1 MTTTKAEELAARLES
16 GWCPIESP
24 ADMERAAAELRRLA
38 AVEAE
43 RDDLKLAFAHT
54 VRLVQDWTQSAYAME
69 AERDAMRLDYSRL
82 LEKHNNLHANAAR
95 DRAER
100 DALLETFAKVC
111 TRLDIDT
118 EAARKQP
125 GKPSDVLIGAIDAE
139 QEALKVALECE
150 RMRVVACGVVACSD
164 TPKSAAVARDMLPV
178 YRSASCDDVARRVD
192 ECISLRAE
200 RDALLADAE
209 RYRWL
214 RNNPQWLGWKHDFRP
229 DEVDREIDAAIDAA
243 MKGTT

>member
-1 MTTTKAEELAARLES
+1 MTPTKAEELAARAETLAIAEALERRFGCS
-16 GWCPIESP
+16 ALVLT
-24 ADMERAAAELRRLA
+24 ADIERAAAELRRLSAENTA
-38 AVEAE
+38 AVSSFLAADDE
-43 RDDLKLAFAHT
+43 RREL
-54 VRLVQDWTQSAYAME
+54 
-69 AERDAMRLDYSRL
+69 
-82 LEKHNNLHANAAR
+82 
-95 DRAER
+95 RAER

-200 RDALLADAE
+200 RDALHADSERWRSLYARAINEANGLTNYVEDRPELRRAE
-209 RYRWL
+209 KQL
-214 RNNPQWLGWKHDFRP
+214 EAIQ
-229 DEVDREIDAAIDAA
+229 REARAIDAA

>member
-1 MTTTKAEELAARLES
+1 MTTTKADELAAELEAD
-16 GWCPIESP
+16 GFSP
-24 ADMERAAAELRRLA
+24 KAHYGAAAELRRLS
-38 AVEAE
+38 AVE
-43 RDDLKLAFAHT
+43 
-54 VRLVQDWTQSAYAME
+54 
-69 AERDAMRLDYSRL
+69 
-82 LEKHNNLHANAAR
+82 
-95 DRAER
+95 AER

-111 TRLDIDT
+111 ARLDIDP

-139 QEALKVALECE
+139 QDALKVALECE

-178 YRSASCDDVARRVD
+178 YRSESCDDVARRVD

-200 RDALLADAE
+200 RDALRADAE
-209 RYRWL
+209 RWRSLYARAINEANGLTNYVEDRPEL
-214 RNNPQWLGWKHDFRP
+214 RRAEKQL
-229 DEVDREIDAAIDAA
+229 EAIQREARAIDAA